1 MKKKIDK
8 AILIGINPSDNYI
21 KYKESLEEL
30 ENLALACQ
38 IITVDK
44 IIQTVPK
51 INPKYYMG
59 SGKVLEVKKLAD
71 ILDANIVIFDDPL
84 SPSQLRNLEK
94 DLDVQVYDRSFLI
107 LQIFSMRAQ
116 SKQSYLE
123 VSLAQKLYMLP
134 RLVGM
139 RNSLSRQ
146 GGSSFNA
153 RGPGEMKLELD
164 RRKLNREI
172 SQIKKELEI
181 VKKERLTSLK
191 RRTNNE
197 IPIVALVG
205 YTNAGKSSLM
215 NSFINLY
222 GVNKEMVVEKDLL
235 FTTLDTKAKKIKK
248 DDHAPFILIDTVGF
262 IEKLPNELINAFE
275 STLLDIINADLIL
288 HVVDGL
294 NPSTTQIN
302 FTRDLL
308 KRLKADHITRL
319 LIITKKDL
327 RTKNPEVLEDYL
339 YISNKTKEGI
349 KELYQAIDSNLYLD
363 SKIYNLTLPFN
374 KGNLFDYLK
383 DNARIINT
391 NYTEE
396 GINLRVLLTPKQ
408 KSLIEKYINT

>member
-139 RNSLSRQ
+139 RSSLSRQ

-327 RTKNPEVLEDYL
+327 RTKNPEVLE
-339 YISNKTKEGI
+339 
-349 KELYQAIDSNLYLD
+349 
-363 SKIYNLTLPFN
+363 
-374 KGNLFDYLK
+374 
-383 DNARIINT
+383 
-391 NYTEE
+391 
-396 GINLRVLLTPKQ
+396 
-408 KSLIEKYINT
+408 